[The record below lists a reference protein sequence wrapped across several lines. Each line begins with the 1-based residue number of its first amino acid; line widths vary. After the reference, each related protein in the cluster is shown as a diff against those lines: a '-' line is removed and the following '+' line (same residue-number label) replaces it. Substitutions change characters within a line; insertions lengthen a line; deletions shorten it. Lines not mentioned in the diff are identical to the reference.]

1 MLVKGIDHFTINV
14 VDIEKSINFYENILQ
29 MKKLNFVDMG
39 DHGLTYFYLTESCR
53 LELIEYYNDD
63 DAKTVAENTKGT
75 YRHMALLTD
84 DIKTLRQICS
94 EYNIKV
100 KLEPTDMEKLG
111 CRGMLIEDPNG
122 VEIEIVQKY

>member
-1 MLVKGIDHFTINV
+1 MPSLVGSEMCIRD
-14 VDIEKSINFYENILQ
+14 
-29 MKKLNFVDMG
+29 
-39 DHGLTYFYLTESCR
+39 R
-53 LELIEYYNDD
+53 
-63 DAKTVAENTKGT
+63 
-75 YRHMALLTD
+75 LLTD